1 MRANHAGVGTRAQD
15 SRSEVGT
22 PANSHRH
29 QGQKLR
35 RGTPT
40 SQSPEFKEQDIQST
54 LTRGRH
60 ARQDPL
66 TGCRGRVGIL
76 ALNNRV
82 VIFGKIG
89 KQERC
94 GRKPPRI
101 EFQGPAWPGCLTFR
115 VDLPI
120 MLDGKIEVLAG
131 DREARGPA
139 SKPHAGRPHL
149 VPFGPCPKSLQALV
163 TGACPVQFRQAT
175 ARGRVLVPCR
185 GVNGCPMRSPF
196 RKGLVHLHSSYL
208 MAISPKANDAELTG
222 RHCRDPEPSQTQ
234 DCRR

>member
-60 ARQDPL
+60 ARQDPW

-120 MLDGKIEVLAG
+120 MLDGRIEVLAG
-131 DREARGPA
+131 DREARGPLQNRMRDGPTWCLLAPVPRA
-139 SKPHAGRPHL
+139 SRPL
-149 VPFGPCPKSLQALV
+149 
-163 TGACPVQFRQAT
+163 
-175 ARGRVLVPCR
+175 
-185 GVNGCPMRSPF
+185 
-196 RKGLVHLHSSYL
+196 
-208 MAISPKANDAELTG
+208 
-222 RHCRDPEPSQTQ
+222 
-234 DCRR
+234 